1 VRQPDPS
8 EGNKIMKWIL
18 IAATL
23 AVASPAYS
31 MTCADAVQTNDWA
44 TTQLG
49 SVIEQYNRTPERA
62 LLKQAIDW
70 ATIVSSSMQVGLAHR
85 CPGFDASAL
94 AEINASIRRLSSSL
108 N

>member
-1 VRQPDPS
+1 
-8 EGNKIMKWIL
+8 MKWIF

-31 MTCADAVQTNDWA
+31 MTCAEAVHANDWP
-44 TTQLG
+44 TTQLE
-49 SVIEQYNRTPERA
+49 SVIEQYHQTPERA

-70 ATIVSSSMQVGLAHR
+70 ATIVSGSIQVGLAHH
-85 CPGFDASAL
+85 CPGFDASNL